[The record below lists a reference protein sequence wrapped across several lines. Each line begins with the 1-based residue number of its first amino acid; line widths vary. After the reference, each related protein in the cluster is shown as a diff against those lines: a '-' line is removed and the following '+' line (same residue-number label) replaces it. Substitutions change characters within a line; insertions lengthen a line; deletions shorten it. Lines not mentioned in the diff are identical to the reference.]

1 MGKIKKYLDDPSRLY
16 LWATAKGLTRWVP
29 DALHLRLVYR
39 IRVGARLNFDNPR
52 TFNEKLQWLKLHDR
66 NPLYNTLVDKYAV
79 KEWVAERVGSEYVT
93 RTYAV
98 WDRAE
103 DIDVSNL
110 PERFVLKTN
119 HDCGGVVVC
128 RSRASF
134 DLEAAKNTLARHL
147 KTNYFWNGRE
157 WPYKDVSPRI
167 FAEEYLD
174 PGERGDLADYK
185 LMCFGGKVLCSF
197 TCTSR
202 AKGDLR
208 VDFFDTEWRHLP
220 FMRHYPNADTPPSK
234 PESYGKM
241 VEMAEILS
249 AGIPFVRVDFYE
261 VGRRPYFGEMTF
273 FPGDGF
279 EEFNPSEW
287 DGRLGQLIDLTRAYG
302 YSGEYLG

>member
-1 MGKIKKYLDDPSRLY
+1 MGKLKKYLDDPARLY
-16 LWATAKGLTRWVP
+16 LLATAKGMTRWVP
-29 DALHLRLVYR
+29 DTLHLRLVYR
-39 IRVGARLNFDNPR
+39 IRVGSRLNLDNPR

-98 WDRAE
+98 WDRVE
-103 DIDVSNL
+103 DIDVTGL

-128 RSRASF
+128 RNRASF
-134 DLEAAKNTLARHL
+134 DLEAAKRTLAKHL

-157 WPYKDVSPRI
+157 WPYKDVIPRI

-185 LMCFGGKVLCSF
+185 LMCFGGKVFCSF

-220 FMRHYPNADTPPSK
+220 FTRHYPNADTPPSR
-234 PESYGKM
+234 PESYNEM
-241 VEMAEILS
+241 VEVAEILS
-249 AGIPFVRVDFYE
+249 EGIPFVRVDFYE
-261 VGRRPYFGEMTF
+261 VGRHPHFGEMTF

-279 EEFNPSEW
+279 EEFNPPEW
-287 DGRLGQLIDLTRAYG
+287 DERLGQLIDLSRAYG